1 MTVGR
6 LTRAAL
12 LCLLLGSG
20 LAHADARTGA
30 PQIVPAPSAACPPRA
45 APLSPAEVQRG
56 VAEARDRGLLWRIT
70 RDGRSSYLYGTV
82 HVARPAWIFPGPRV
96 AAALVASDVVALELD
111 MLDPDVPQRLGA
123 AMAADPAAPTPAGL
137 RRRLDTQL
145 DAACLARHA
154 MATVAP
160 ELQLAALTT
169 LAARE
174 DGLDPAY
181 AIDAFLAGHARALGK
196 SVISLESPELQVA
209 LLKGDPASAPQAM
222 DAALRQLELGQS
234 RAMLLRVARV
244 WDEGRADELERYQE
258 WCGCAET
265 EADRA
270 ALVRLL
276 DERNAPLAERIAAEH
291 AAGRRVFA
299 AVGALHMVGPAGLP
313 ALLAARGFE
322 VRRIEFAR

>member
-1 MTVGR
+1 MGR
-6 LTRAAL
+6 HAAAAL
-12 LCLLLGSG
+12 LGLLLWSA
-20 LAHADARTGA
+20 LAWAGA
-30 PQIVPAPSAACPPRA
+30 PAGGSACPPLA
-45 APLSPAEVQRG
+45 GPLPPAEVRRG

-82 HVARPAWIFPGPRV
+82 HVARAPWMFPGPQV
-96 AAALVASDVVALELD
+96 AAALAASDVVALELD
-111 MLDPDVPQRLGA
+111 MLDADVQLRLAA
-123 AMAADPAAPTPAGL
+123 AMAADPAAPPPAAL
-137 RRRLDTQL
+137 QRRLDAQL
-145 DAACLARHA
+145 DAACLARSA
-154 MATVAP
+154 LATLAP

-181 AIDAFLAGHARALGK
+181 AIDGFLAVHARALGK
-196 SVISLESPELQVA
+196 AVISLESPEMQVA
-209 LLKGDPASAPQAM
+209 LLKGDPASAPAAM

-234 RAMLLRVARV
+234 RAMLRRIARV
-244 WDEGRADELERYQE
+244 WDEGRTDELERYEE

-276 DERNAPLAERIAAEH
+276 DERNAPLAERVAAEH

-299 AVGALHMVGPAGLP
+299 AVGALHMVGTTGLP

-322 VRRIEFAR
+322 VHRVEFAR